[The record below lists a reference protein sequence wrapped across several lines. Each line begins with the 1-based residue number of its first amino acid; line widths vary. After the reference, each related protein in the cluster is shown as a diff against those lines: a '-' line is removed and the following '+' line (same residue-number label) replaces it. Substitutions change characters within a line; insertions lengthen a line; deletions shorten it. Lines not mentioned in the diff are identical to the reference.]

1 MHYTRSIKQI
11 SSTFLPS
18 PFSVK
23 KKKKEDITINTLLQ
37 FPGNDTPR
45 RQRIA
50 RRTKDPI
57 PFPNSHCSDTRET
70 VRRHRK
76 SLQKG
81 AARQCW

>member
-1 MHYTRSIKQI
+1 MQQ
-11 SSTFLPS
+11 S
-18 PFSVK
+18 PIICVNAS
-23 KKKKEDITINTLLQ
+23 
-37 FPGNDTPR
+37 NDTPR

-57 PFPNSHCSDTRET
+57 PFPNSHCSGTRET